1 MHVTY
6 VLIFFSDSH
15 LLGPLSQLAILLHVS
30 PPPRSY
36 GVSVRTCRSMIGVTD
51 RSRDAS

>member
-15 LLGPLSQLAILLHVS
+15 LLGPLSQLAILCLLYTSDLPTILRV
-30 PPPRSY
+30 
-36 GVSVRTCRSMIGVTD
+36 
-51 RSRDAS
+51 